1 MNKII
6 IVMREAQ
13 SQYEFHTITTAA
25 LIAYGSDG
33 STITIT
39 KIDLFSPSSPVKQ
52 IIQNILYFFKI

>member
-13 SQYEFHTITTAA
+13 SQYEFHTITTA

>member
-13 SQYEFHTITTAA
+13 SQYEFHTITTA

-39 KIDLFSPSSPVKQ
+39 KIDLFSPSSPVKDT
-52 IIQNILYFFKI
+52 